1 MDLHLMS
8 WSNQHSA
15 DYCPLPLSVQLEH
28 LSWTGWQAFWLKSF
42 NTSSSGYFGMML
54 LTVWWVYLHR
64 VSIRAVIQVNDDSD
78 AARWSHS
85 SLLSLIHHYTECVCL
100 CFRVREC
107 NVTLCNSCFLHS
119 HLAVCACLGQ
129 QSELCPSVMCSES
142 SVPVHFLQS
151 LWNFLTAL
159 IVHQQYIS
167 LEAINNIF
175 ALTTTTTIIIIDLI

>member
-42 NTSSSGYFGMML
+42 NTSSSGYFGMRL

-78 AARWSHS
+78 AARWSRS

-107 NVTLCNSCFLHS
+107 NVTLCNSCFFAFTFS
-119 HLAVCACLGQ
+119 CMCVSGSAVRALSICHVLWEQRSCAF
-129 QSELCPSVMCSES
+129 PSV
-142 SVPVHFLQS
+142 
-151 LWNFLTAL
+151 
-159 IVHQQYIS
+159 S
-167 LEAINNIF
+167 LEFLNCTYCTSAVRFPRGN
-175 ALTTTTTIIIIDLI
+175 